1 MMNKTSQPKPL
12 LAVVGNESTT
22 ELPQDLYIP
31 PNALRVFL
39 ETFEGPLDLLLYL
52 IRRQNL
58 DILSLPI
65 AEITDQYIRYI
76 ELMKQLEIELA
87 AEYLLMVA
95 ILAEIKSRMLLPRHE
110 QDNDDDEA
118 DPRADLVRR
127 LIEYERIK
135 NASESLAAMPR
146 SGRETY
152 GFEIPCEG
160 LHIVK
165 PLPEVELEDLATAYR
180 EALANIALYRR
191 HQITTEPLLVSDRI
205 NLVLK
210 LLDSEQRVEFRN
222 CFAAEEGQAGVVVAF
237 LALLELL
244 KADMITIVQSG
255 FWAPIYL
262 RRR

>member
-1 MMNKTSQPKPL
+1 MSKTLESKPV
-12 LAVVGNESTT
+12 LAIVKDETTT

-65 AEITDQYIRYI
+65 AKITDQYIRYI

-110 QDNDDDEA
+110 QDEDEEEE

-135 NASESLAAMPR
+135 NVSESLDAMPR

-152 GFEIPCEG
+152 GFETPCEE

-165 PLPEVELEDLATAYR
+165 PLPRVGLKDLATAYKD
-180 EALANIALYRR
+180 ALANAALYQQ

-210 LLDSEQRVEFRN
+210 LLDSKHNVEFKN
-222 CFAAEEGQAGVVVAF
+222 CFDPQEGQAGVIVAF

-244 KADMITIVQSG
+244 KAKMITIVQSG
-255 FWAPIYL
+255 FWAPIYV

>member
-1 MMNKTSQPKPL
+1 METTLEAKPV
-12 LAVVGNESTT
+12 LAVIGDEATT

-65 AEITDQYIRYI
+65 AKITNQYIRYI

-110 QDNDDDEA
+110 QDENDEEE

-135 NASESLAAMPR
+135 NASESLDAIPR

-152 GFEIPCEG
+152 GFETPCEG

-165 PLPEVELEDLATAYR
+165 PLPKVELEDLATAYK
-180 EALANIALYRR
+180 EALAHAALYQQ

-210 LLDSEQRVEFRN
+210 LLDSEHSVEFKN
-222 CFAAEEGQAGVVVAF
+222 CFSPQEGQAGVVVAF

-244 KADMITIVQSG
+244 KANMITIVQSG
-255 FWAPIYL
+255 FWAPIYV

>member
-1 MMNKTSQPKPL
+1 MQPDSIPEVIINNRPT
-12 LAVVGNESTT
+12 AEV
-22 ELPQDLYIP
+22 PQDLYIP

-65 AEITDQYIRYI
+65 AEITDQYVQYI
-76 ELMKQLEIELA
+76 ELMQELEIELA

-110 QDNDDDEA
+110 QDEGEEEE

-127 LIEYERIK
+127 LIEYERFK
-135 NASESLAAMPR
+135 NAAENLDAMPR
-146 SGRETY
+146 CGRETY
-152 GFEIPCEG
+152 QFEIPCEG
-160 LHIVK
+160 LRIVK
-165 PLPEVELEDLATAYR
+165 PLPRVQLEDLAKAYS
-180 EALANIALYRR
+180 EAMARAALYQR
-191 HQITTEPLLVSDRI
+191 HRISREPLLVSDRI

-210 LLDSEQRVEFRN
+210 LLESERNVEFNN
-222 CFAAEEGQAGVVVAF
+222 CFSYREGEAGVVVAF

-244 KADMITIVQSG
+244 KAGMITVVQSG
-255 FWAPIYL
+255 FWAPIYI
-262 RRR
+262 RRDNR

>member
-1 MMNKTSQPKPL
+1 MNETSQSDPI
-12 LAVVGNESTT
+12 LAIVKNEPAT

-39 ETFEGPLDLLLYL
+39 EAFEGPLDLLLYL

-65 AEITDQYIRYI
+65 AKITDQYIRYI
-76 ELMKQLEIELA
+76 ELMKELEIELA
-87 AEYLLMVA
+87 AEYLLIVA

-110 QDNDDDEA
+110 QDEDEEEE
-118 DPRADLVRR
+118 DPRANLVRR

-135 NASESLAAMPR
+135 NASEALDEMPR
-146 SGRETY
+146 AGRETY
-152 GFEIPCEG
+152 EFETPCEG

-165 PLPEVELEDLATAYR
+165 PLPQVQLDDLANAYQ
-180 EALANIALYRR
+180 EALSRAVLYQR
-191 HQITTEPLLVSDRI
+191 HQITREPLLVSERI

-210 LLDSEQRVEFRN
+210 LLDAEHNVEFKN
-222 CFAAEEGQAGVVVAF
+222 CFSPQEGEAGVVVAF

-244 KADMITIVQSG
+244 KAGMITIAQSG
-255 FWAPIYL
+255 FWAPIYV
-262 RRR
+262 RRQ

>member
-1 MMNKTSQPKPL
+1 MNEIPTPST
-12 LAVVGNESTT
+12 LAVVNDEATA

-52 IRRQNL
+52 IRKQNL

-65 AEITDQYIRYI
+65 AKITDQYIRYI
-76 ELMKQLEIELA
+76 ELMQKLEIELA

-110 QDNDDDEA
+110 QNEDDEES

-135 NASESLAAMPR
+135 DASENLDAMPR
-146 SGRETY
+146 SERETY
-152 GFEIPCEG
+152 EFEIACEG
-160 LHIVK
+160 LQIVK
-165 PLPEVELEDLATAYR
+165 PLPQVQLEELANAYR
-180 EALANIALYRR
+180 QALAQAALHRQHR
-191 HQITTEPLLVSDRI
+191 IMKEPLLVSDRI

-210 LLDSEQRVEFRN
+210 LLDSNRNVEFQN
-222 CFAAEEGQAGVVVAF
+222 CFVADEGEAGVVVAF

-244 KADMITIVQSG
+244 KAGMITVVQSG
-255 FWAPIYL
+255 FWSPIYL

>member
-1 MMNKTSQPKPL
+1 MNEIPQPPPV
-12 LAVVGNESTT
+12 LAVVKDAAAV

-65 AEITDQYIRYI
+65 AKITDQYIQYI
-76 ELMKQLEIELA
+76 ELMQELEIELA

-110 QDNDDDEA
+110 QDEDAEEE

-135 NASESLAAMPR
+135 NASENLDAMPR
-146 SGRETY
+146 VGRETY
-152 GFEIPCEG
+152 EFETPCEG

-165 PLPEVELEDLATAYR
+165 PLPQVRLDDLADAYR
-180 EALANIALYRR
+180 EALARVALYQR
-191 HQITTEPLLVSDRI
+191 HRIVKEPLLLRDRI
-205 NLVLK
+205 SLVLK
-210 LLDSEQRVEFRN
+210 LLDSNHRVEFKH
-222 CFAAEEGQAGVVVAF
+222 CFSPQEREAGVVVAF

-244 KADMITIVQSG
+244 KAGMITVVQSDS
-255 FWAPIYL
+255 WAPIYL
-262 RRR
+262 RLR

>member
-1 MMNKTSQPKPL
+1 MNKTLGSKPV
-12 LAVVGNESTT
+12 LAVAGNEETT

-65 AEITDQYIRYI
+65 AKITDQYIRYI
-76 ELMKQLEIELA
+76 ELMKQLEIELV

-110 QDNDDDEA
+110 QDEGEA
-118 DPRADLVRR
+118 EEDPRADLVRR

-135 NASESLAAMPR
+135 NASESLNAMPR

-152 GFEIPCEG
+152 GFETLCEG
-160 LHIVK
+160 LQIVK
-165 PLPEVELEDLATAYR
+165 PLPKLELEDLAMAYK
-180 EALANIALYRR
+180 EALTHAALYQQ
-191 HQITTEPLLVSDRI
+191 HQIITEPLLISDRI

-210 LLDSEQRVEFRN
+210 LLDSEHSIEFKN
-222 CFAAEEGQAGVVVAF
+222 CFKPQEGQAGVVVAF

-244 KADMITIVQSG
+244 KANMITIVQSG
-255 FWAPIYL
+255 FWAPIYV

>member
-1 MMNKTSQPKPL
+1 MNEHAQSSPILEIVTDE
-12 LAVVGNESTT
+12 ATA

-65 AEITDQYIRYI
+65 AKITNQYIQYI
-76 ELMKQLEIELA
+76 ELMQELEIELA

-110 QDNDDDEA
+110 QDDEQQET

-135 NASESLAAMPR
+135 NASENLDTMPR
-146 SGRETY
+146 SGRDIYT
-152 GFEIPCEG
+152 FEIPCEG

-165 PLPEVELEDLATAYR
+165 PLPQVGLEDLANAYR
-180 EALANIALYRR
+180 EALTRVALYQEHKINR
-191 HQITTEPLLVSDRI
+191 QPLLLSDRI
-205 NLVLK
+205 NDVLK
-210 LLDSEQRVEFRN
+210 LLDSSQGVEFKH
-222 CFAAEEGQAGVVVAF
+222 CFKPEEGEAGVVVAF

-244 KADMITIVQSG
+244 KAGMITVVQSG
-255 FWAPIYL
+255 FWSPIYL
-262 RRR
+262 RKR

>member
-1 MMNKTSQPKPL
+1 MSKTPQSKPI
-12 LAVVGNESTT
+12 LAVVGDEATT

-65 AEITDQYIRYI
+65 AKITDQYIRYI
-76 ELMKQLEIELA
+76 ELMKRLEIELA
-87 AEYLLMVA
+87 AEYLLMIA
-95 ILAEIKSRMLLPRHE
+95 ILAEVKSRMLLPRHE
-110 QDNDDDEA
+110 QDEDDEEE

-135 NASESLAAMPR
+135 NASESLNAMPR

-152 GFEIPCEG
+152 GFETSCEG
-160 LHIVK
+160 LDIVK
-165 PLPEVELEDLATAYR
+165 PLPKVELEDLVTAYR
-180 EALANIALYRR
+180 EALAHAALFQQ

-210 LLDSEQRVEFRN
+210 LLDSEHSVEFRN
-222 CFAAEEGQAGVVVAF
+222 CFSPQEGRAGVVVAF

-244 KADMITIVQSG
+244 KANMITIMQSG
-255 FWAPIYL
+255 FWAPICV
-262 RRR
+262 RKR

>member
-1 MMNKTSQPKPL
+1 MNKTPQSQPA
-12 LAVVGNESTT
+12 LAVIKDESTA

-31 PNALRVFL
+31 PNALRIFL

-65 AEITDQYIRYI
+65 AKITDQYIRYI
-76 ELMKQLEIELA
+76 ELMKRLEIELA
-87 AEYLLMVA
+87 AEYLLMVT

-110 QDNDDDEA
+110 QDEDEDEEK

-135 NASESLAAMPR
+135 NASESLNEMPR

-152 GFEIPCEG
+152 GFETPCEG

-165 PLPEVELEDLATAYR
+165 PLPKIELEDLANAFR
-180 EALANIALYRR
+180 EALTHASLYRQHR
-191 HQITTEPLLVSDRI
+191 VTTEPLLLSDRI

-210 LLDSEQRVEFRN
+210 LLGSENNVEFKN
-222 CFAAEEGQAGVVVAF
+222 CFTPQEGEAGVVVAF

-244 KADMITIVQSG
+244 KAKMITIVQSG
-255 FWAPIYL
+255 FWAPIYV
-262 RRR
+262 RKR

>member
-1 MMNKTSQPKPL
+1 MNQAPHSGSV
-12 LAVVGNESTT
+12 LAVIKDESTT
-22 ELPQDLYIP
+22 VLAQDLYIP
-31 PNALRVFL
+31 PNALQVFL

-65 AEITDQYIRYI
+65 AKITDQYIQYI
-76 ELMKQLEIELA
+76 ELMKRLEIELA

-110 QDNDDDEA
+110 QDKDDDEE

-135 NASESLAAMPR
+135 NAAESLDAMPR
-146 SGRETY
+146 GGREIHE
-152 GFEIPCEG
+152 FETPCQG

-165 PLPEVELEDLATAYR
+165 PLPQVELEDLVNAYR
-180 EALANIALYRR
+180 EALTRATLYQQ
-191 HQITTEPLLVSDRI
+191 HQIATEPLLVSDRI

-210 LLDSEQRVEFRN
+210 LLDFEDRVEFKH
-222 CFAAEEGQAGVVVAF
+222 CFSLEEGQAGVVVAF

-244 KADMITIVQSG
+244 KAKMVTVVQSR
-255 FWAPIYL
+255 FWAPIYVK
-262 RRR
+262 RR

>member
-1 MMNKTSQPKPL
+1 MNETPQSDPM
-12 LAVVGNESTT
+12 LAIVKNEPAT

-65 AEITDQYIRYI
+65 AKITDQYIQYI
-76 ELMKQLEIELA
+76 ELMKELEIELA

-110 QDNDDDEA
+110 QDEDDEEE
-118 DPRADLVRR
+118 DPRANLVRR

-135 NASESLAAMPR
+135 NVSEALDEIPR
-146 SGRETY
+146 AGRETY
-152 GFEIPCEG
+152 EFETPCEG

-165 PLPEVELEDLATAYR
+165 PLPQIQLEDLANAYR
-180 EALANIALYRR
+180 EALTRVALYQQ
-191 HQITTEPLLVSDRI
+191 HQITKEPLLVRDRI

-210 LLDSEQRVEFRN
+210 LLDSGHSVEFKN
-222 CFAAEEGQAGVVVAF
+222 CFSPQEGEAGVVVAF

-244 KADMITIVQSG
+244 KAGMITIVQSG
-255 FWAPIYL
+255 FWAPIYV